1 MSELSESR
9 IVRIR
14 NASDINIDF
23 PSDLSFFSPHLSHYV
38 KEILGIGGEAYM
50 SKSSDDTM
58 SGLFIYDDAEKTGT
72 SFTRSRNVFDYFY
85 KMRQFNSLFAELRTE
100 HECETYDIYAID
112 LDNRGIDHSFS
123 HEISV
128 AEHGDVREIEHFMAL
143 THPGINRKWVGVALD
158 EGDKC
163 FIVRLGNEIGGLGW
177 LSSANRIGRLH
188 SLYVNP
194 QFRGIGIGLD
204 ILYARLIWLKSMRAS
219 SAFSEISREN
229 LPSSRIALKGGMSVS
244 GQVFQYFKKDPSS
257 KTANPAYRL

>member
-1 MSELSESR
+1 MTVAAL
-9 IVRIR
+9 
-14 NASDINIDF
+14 AAAAKAWMAD
-23 PSDLSFFSPHLSHYV
+23 
-38 KEILGIGGEAYM
+38 
-50 SKSSDDTM
+50 
-58 SGLFIYDDAEKTGT
+58 
-72 SFTRSRNVFDYFY
+72 SFT
-85 KMRQFNSLFAELRTE
+85 LFGYWQVPASTTP
-100 HECETYDIYAID
+100 CTTDSA
-112 LDNRGIDHSFS
+112 GPS
-123 HEISV
+123 
-128 AEHGDVREIEHFMAL
+128 
-143 THPGINRKWVGVALD
+143 
-158 EGDKC
+158 
-163 FIVRLGNEIGGLGW
+163 LGW